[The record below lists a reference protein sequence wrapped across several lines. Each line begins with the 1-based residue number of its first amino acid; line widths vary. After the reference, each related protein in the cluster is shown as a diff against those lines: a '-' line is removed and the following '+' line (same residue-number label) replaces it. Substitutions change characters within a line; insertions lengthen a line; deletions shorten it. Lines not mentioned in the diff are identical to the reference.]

1 MRRYSQLFRCPI
13 SGAILGRRDPC
24 TTAGFFDEPTTEP
37 AERTASNPSLSPQ
50 SCACAPFAIP
60 ASWCVHALRM
70 PPQAARLVPEQAH
83 DRCPGGA
90 QPSSRRSS
98 TLRWASRA
106 RPPPRRFRRCAA
118 APNQASIP
126 TLNRLID
133 ASPAYQHGVLLP
145 RRHAVELREHRPRQR
160 LDGPGAWARHRRG
173 RHRRRP
179 LRCPRQV
186 VSRVSRERSG
196 QGLAGSARTSSQGAI
211 GGPEAGSGGDG
222 PVGRWSPSIMRTMK
236 AA

>member
-1 MRRYSQLFRCPI
+1 MPQLIAQTSPKLSLECVPYGRQDCERSARRGGRPRLGQVERPRAYRCQPSANHPPVREMRPPSKCVGILSYSYKLFRCPI

-118 APNQASIP
+118 APK
-126 TLNRLID
+126 
-133 ASPAYQHGVLLP
+133 P
-145 RRHAVELREHRPRQR
+145 RF
-160 LDGPGAWARHRRG
+160 RR
-173 RHRRRP
+173 
-179 LRCPRQV
+179 
-186 VSRVSRERSG
+186 
-196 QGLAGSARTSSQGAI
+196 
-211 GGPEAGSGGDG
+211 
-222 PVGRWSPSIMRTMK
+222 
-236 AA
+236 